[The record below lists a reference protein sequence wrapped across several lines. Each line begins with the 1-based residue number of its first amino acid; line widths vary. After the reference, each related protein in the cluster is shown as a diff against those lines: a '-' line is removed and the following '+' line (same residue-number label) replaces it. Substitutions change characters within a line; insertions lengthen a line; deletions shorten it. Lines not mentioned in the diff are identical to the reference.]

1 MVAWNSGIKDFIILG
16 DSKKKITIKDEKILS
31 DACEAVIGAIYIDR
45 GFDYAK
51 EFVLRLWKN
60 NINESNITIL
70 DSKTQLQEYSLKVN
84 KKLPIYKLLN
94 VKGPKH
100 NPTFKISVSIEGS
113 KQYVGLGNS
122 KQKAEQSAA
131 NNLLKSINI
140 N

>member
-1 MVAWNSGIKDFIILG
+1 M
-16 DSKKKITIKDEKILS
+16 
-31 DACEAVIGAIYIDR
+31 
-45 GFDYAK
+45 
-51 EFVLRLWKN
+51 
-60 NINESNITIL
+60 L
-70 DSKTQLQEYSLKVN
+70 DPKTRLQEHSLKKY

-94 VKGPKH
+94 SQGPRH